1 MLTVSR
7 RGLFAI
13 GGTGAAVVLT
23 GCGSAVS
30 ERDDADDAE
39 VLDGALEA
47 EAALGATYDGLSGP
61 EVSSGPGAQVLKR
74 CQADSKKRQAELSSL
89 GASQPTG
96 GDTAGA
102 AGSGLEPAVSSAN
115 AAIAA
120 YRQGARLLGETQQ
133 RATCTSY
140 LAQVAAELASI
151 RGLFGEDQA
160 PVAFVTG
167 ETQKPFEAA
176 ATTTTSTTSTPT
188 TSTTSTSTDS
198 Q

>member
-13 GGTGAAVVLT
+13 GGTGAAAVLT

-30 ERDDADDAE
+30 ERDDSDDTQL
-39 VLDGALEA
+39 LDGALEA
-47 EAALGATYDGLSGP
+47 EAALGAPTTASRAPRSHPDRVR
-61 EVSSGPGAQVLKR
+61 EVLKR

-96 GDTAGA
+96 GDTAGPG
-102 AGSGLEPAVSSAN
+102 GSGLEPAVSSAN

-120 YRQGARLLGETQQ
+120 YRQGARLLGETEQ
-133 RATCTSY
+133 RATSTAF

>member
-13 GGTGAAVVLT
+13 GGTGAAAALA
-23 GCGSAVS
+23 GCGGATD
-30 ERDDADDAE
+30 ERDDADDQA
-39 VLDGALEA
+39 VLDSALES
-47 EAALGATYDGLSGP
+47 EAALGATYDTLSGP

-74 CQADSKKRQAELSSL
+74 CQADSKKRQQELASL
-89 GASQPTG
+89 GASETTG
-96 GDTAGA
+96 GDTGG
-102 AGSGLEPAVSSAN
+102 AGSGLDPAVTSAN

-120 YRQGARLLGETQQ
+120 YRQGARLLGETGQ

-140 LAQVAAELASI
+140 LAQVAAELASL
-151 RGLFGEDQA
+151 RGLIGEDQA

-167 ETQKPFEAA
+167 GAEKPFQAA
-176 ATTTTSTTSTPT
+176 ATTTTRTTSAT
-188 TSTTSTSTDS
+188 TSTTSTSTDA

>member
-13 GGTGAAVVLT
+13 GGTGAAAVLT
-23 GCGSAVS
+23 GCGGAVS
-30 ERDDADDAE
+30 ERDDADDAG
-39 VLDGALEA
+39 VLDGALES
-47 EAALGATYDGLSGP
+47 EAALGATYDALTGS
-61 EVSSGPGAQVLKR
+61 EVSSGQGAQVLKR
-74 CQADSKKRQAELSSL
+74 CQADSKKRQSELSSL

-96 GDTAGA
+96 GDTGGS
-102 AGSGLEPAVSSAN
+102 GSGLDPAVTAGN

-120 YRQGARLLGETQQ
+120 YRQGARLLGDEEQ
-133 RATCTSY
+133 RRTSTSY
-140 LAQVAAELASI
+140 LAQVAAELAAL

-167 ETQKPFEAA
+167 GAEKPFQAA
-176 ATTTTSTTSTPT
+176 ATTTTSTTSST
-188 TSTTSTSTDS
+188 TSTTSTSTDA

>member
-13 GGTGAAVVLT
+13 GGTGAAAALA
-23 GCGSAVS
+23 GCGGAVD
-30 ERDDADDAE
+30 ERDDADDNQL
-39 VLDGALEA
+39 LDSALEA
-47 EAALGATYDGLSGP
+47 EAALGAAYGALSGP
-61 EVSSGPGAQVLKR
+61 EVSSGQGAQVRKS
-74 CQADSKKRQAELSSL
+74 CQSNSQKRQQELESL

-96 GDTAGA
+96 GAT
-102 AGSGLEPAVSSAN
+102 GSGGGGLDPTVTAAN

-120 YRQGARLLGETQQ
+120 YRQGARLLGVTDQ
-133 RATCTSY
+133 RATSTGF
-140 LAQVAAELASI
+140 LAQVAAELAAL

-167 ETQKPFEAA
+167 DAQRPLQAA
-176 ATTTTSTTSTPT
+176 ATTTTSTTSSST
-188 TSTTSTSTDS
+188 TSTTSTSTGT